1 MTTEADA
8 TALYPPRAEVRTLQ
22 DMLTHHL
29 GEVLLG
35 PWGLVASIA
44 DLTPEELHFRAS
56 PGANSIGFEAWHVF
70 RTVDNIIRYVF
81 LRETTVWLEQGLDV
95 AWGLP
100 KAAQGTSAETI
111 ETQEMVFPE
120 PALLAQYGRD
130 VAAAVLPAV
139 AAMSDETLRE
149 KVTIRPFGEMTKL
162 ASIGTNLIAHGNQH
176 LGSITMAR
184 EILGKPYLG
193 L

>member
-1 MTTEADA
+1 MNERPT
-8 TALYPPRAEVRTLQ
+8 LYLPRAEVRTLREL
-22 DMLTHHL
+22 LTHQI

-35 PWGLVASIA
+35 PWGLVASIS
-44 DLTPEELHFRAS
+44 DLTHEELHFRAS

-81 LRETTVWLEQGLDV
+81 LRESTVWIEQGLDV

-100 KAAQGTSAETI
+100 KAAQGTTAEAE
-111 ETQEMVFPE
+111 ETQAMRFPE

-130 VAAAVLPAV
+130 VAGAVLPAV
-139 AAMSDETLRE
+139 AAMDDAFLQELI
-149 KVTIRPFGEMTKL
+149 TIRPFGEMTRL

-193 L
+193 V

>member
-1 MTTEADA
+1 MNEQGS
-8 TALYPPRAEVRTLQ
+8 LYPPRSEVRTLQ
-22 DMLTHHL
+22 DFLVHHL

-35 PWGLVASIA
+35 PWGLVSSIA
-44 DLTPEELHFRAS
+44 DLTHEELHFRGS

-81 LRETTVWLEQGLDV
+81 LRENTIWLEQGLDV

-100 KAAQGTSAETI
+100 KAAQGTTAEAE
-111 ETQEMVFPE
+111 ETQAMRFPE

-130 VAAAVLPAV
+130 VASAVLPAI
-139 AAMSDETLRE
+139 AAMDEPFLNET
-149 KVTIRPFGEMTKL
+149 VTIRPFGEMTRL
-162 ASIGTNLIAHGNQH
+162 ASIGTNLIVHGNQH

-193 L
+193 I

>member
-1 MTTEADA
+1 MNELPT
-8 TALYPPRAEVRTLQ
+8 LYPPRVEVRTLQ
-22 DMLTHHL
+22 DLLAHHL

-35 PWGLVASIA
+35 PWGLVASIS
-44 DLTPEELHFRAS
+44 DLTHEELHFRAS

-81 LRETTVWLEQGLDV
+81 LRESTVWLEQGLDV

-100 KAAQGTSAETI
+100 KAAQGTTAEAE
-111 ETQEMVFPE
+111 ETQAMRFPE

-130 VAAAVLPAV
+130 VTAAVLPAV
-139 AAMSDETLRE
+139 AAMDDAFLQELI
-149 KVTIRPFGEMTKL
+149 TIRPFGEMTRL

-193 L
+193 V